1 MTPQP
6 QHGSNILGI
15 SAKSLHRA
23 QNQGLATDAAINAK
37 SRRFELLRHSQSLLY
52 DATKPAGE
60 QHRACWC
67 HRSIRTRGDAVAV
80 WRQDAGAS
88 ARLSG
93 VTTCGS
99 VWHCPVCAAKVTEQR
114 RKELDLAVTA
124 WVKHG
129 GSVNLLTLT
138 FPHEADWPLADL
150 MQRFAKALTSFK
162 NSKGYK
168 RIMAD
173 VGRAG
178 SIRSLETTWGE
189 NGWHP
194 HTHDLVF
201 LKGEMSDADV
211 DELSN
216 AWARAVIKAGLA
228 SLANQE
234 AMLNKTPV
242 VSKGSRGCVALTIQD
257 GKHAAEYIAK
267 FGHDAAWGASAEM
280 TKPHS
285 KTGRMGEYSGEWHY
299 TPFQLLAWSHEG
311 DARAGALFR
320 EFAEAFT
327 GKRML
332 SWSPKL
338 RLLLTG
344 CENDLTDEEIAAHDD
359 PAPDESRVGAIT
371 GDQLAV
377 LVSRNRLGDFIAYV
391 ARCCADLE
399 TAQDDIDAYV
409 ESIASL
415 PKAMSGRYLKKPFM
429 GRGPMQE
436 LDSVQ

>member
-6 QHGSNILGI
+6 QGPSNILGI

-23 QNQGLATDAAINAK
+23 QNQGLAADAAINAK

-52 DATKPAGE
+52 DAAKPAGE

-67 HRSIRTRGDAVAV
+67 HRSIRTRGDSVAV

-173 VGRAG
+173 AGRAG

-201 LKGEMSDADV
+201 LKSELMPADV
-211 DELSN
+211 DQLKKD
-216 AWARAVIKAGLA
+216 WARILLKNGLGDG
-228 SLANQE
+228 SKLND
-234 AMLNKTPV
+234 MLEHGLDV
-242 VSKGSRGCVALTIQD
+242 QD
-257 GKHAAEYIAK
+257 GRYAAEYIAK

-285 KTGRMGEYSGEWHY
+285 KTGRMGEYGGEWHY
-299 TPFQLLAWSHEG
+299 TPFQLLAWSNEG
-311 DARAGALFR
+311 DNRAGALFR